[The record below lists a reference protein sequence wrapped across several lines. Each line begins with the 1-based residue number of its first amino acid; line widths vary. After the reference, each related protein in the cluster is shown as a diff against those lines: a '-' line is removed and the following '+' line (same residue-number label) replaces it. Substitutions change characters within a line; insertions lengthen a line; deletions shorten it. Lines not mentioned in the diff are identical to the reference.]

1 MNRFSVA
8 KNSLIRRLLV
18 LLLATA
24 LIIGSAAFAF
34 ANDTLTTGA
43 DGSGET
49 TEEGS
54 DGIDQETRERRVE
67 LYTIGAMITLGAM
80 YLGIRDKRNRR

>member
-1 MNRFSVA
+1 MDRFSVA
-8 KNSLIRRLLV
+8 KNALLRRLLA
-18 LLLATA
+18 LLLAA
-24 LIIGSAAFAF
+24 VLIIGSAAFAF
-34 ANDTLTTGA
+34 AGDTLTTGA
-43 DGSGET
+43 DGSGESS
-49 TEEGS
+49 EESS